1 MSAHPIQQVYGIR
14 YHQPPVITLR
24 APRIQIGGPVTTLT
38 KGNKDKIIPILINR
52 DGTRC
57 RYCKKNLRR
66 NEITIEHLTPKGR
79 GGSNKLSNLAISCA
93 PCNNDKADLT
103 DEEYRGFLAGELYSR
118 CDFCGHHLRPNRTY
132 CKGHYKRTQEV
143 LHDTPIFAR
152 LHAELTADQKTDIIN
167 PINAWF
173 D

>member
-14 YHQPPVITLR
+14 YPQPPVITLR
-24 APRIQIGGPVTTLT
+24 APRLTVTGRLDTLT
-38 KGNKDKIIPILINR
+38 KGNKDKIVNVLVSR

-57 RYCKKNLRR
+57 RYCKKDLRR
-66 NEITIEHLTPKGR
+66 SEITIEHLTPKGR
-79 GGSNKLSNLAISCA
+79 GGSNKISNLAISCA
-93 PCNNDKADLT
+93 DCNNDKGDLT
-103 DEEYRGFLAGELYSR
+103 DEEYKGFLAGNLYAR
-118 CDFCGHHLRPNRTY
+118 CDFCGRNLRPNRTY

-143 LHDTPIFAR
+143 LYSTPIFAR

-167 PINAWF
+167 PILSHF